1 MGRVTAQATRV
12 FDHRT
17 GRVTARPQIGR
28 KQSVETGRPGLAVLS
43 VIAFMLILVFPS
55 MTLAVEEKDI
65 VLSESGIHYPGG
77 FDVNTVGDVQGNAS
91 GIHVSERGPVRF
103 QVSTGRDTFTVLAS
117 PPWYWQDIGGNTIEG
132 KRVQVRG
139 SKTLG
144 KDGNLYIIAQDVRI
158 IDSGKILTFRDESGF
173 PHWRGGQMGG
183 RGGFGSPMRGDGAG
197 RGAGA
202 GGRGRR

>member
-12 FDHRT
+12 FVHRT
-17 GRVTARPQIGR
+17 GQVTARPRIGR
-28 KQSVETGRPGLAVLS
+28 KQSFETGRAVLAVLS
-43 VIAFMLILVFPS
+43 VIAFILILVFPS
-55 MTLAVEEKDI
+55 MTIATDEKDI

-77 FDVNTVGDVQGNAS
+77 FDVNTVGDVQGKAS
-91 GIHVSERGPVRF
+91 GIHVPERGPVRF
-103 QVSTGRDTFTVLAS
+103 QVSTGRDTFTVIAS

-158 IDSGKILTFRDESGF
+158 IDSGKILTFRDEGGF
-173 PHWRGGQMGG
+173 PHWRGGPMGG
-183 RGGFGSPMRGDGAG
+183 RGGIGSPMRGDGAG

>member
-1 MGRVTAQATRV
+1 
-12 FDHRT
+12 
-17 GRVTARPQIGR
+17 
-28 KQSVETGRPGLAVLS
+28 
-43 VIAFMLILVFPS
+43 MLILVFPS
-55 MTLAVEEKDI
+55 MTLAANEKDI

-77 FDVNTVGDVQGNAS
+77 FDVNTVGDVQGKAS
-91 GIHVSERGPVRF
+91 GIHVPERGPVRF
-103 QVSTGRDTFTVLAS
+103 QVSTGRETFTVLAS
-117 PPWYWQDIGGNTIEG
+117 PPWYWQDIGGNTVEG

-158 IDSGKILTFRDESGF
+158 IDSGKTLTFRDEGGF
-173 PHWRGGQMGG
+173 PHWRGGPMGGG